1 MALSDDLNS
10 VSAQLEKA
18 RDEITGEILDLEG
31 ALALAGDQPQ
41 EVTDAVAALKQVAQ
55 GLDDLVPD
63 ISDLPVEPVVAPVE
77 EAPVEEAPVEEAP
90 VEEAPV
96 GDPVEVPVGEP
107 VEDAPVVGQ

>member
-90 VEEAPV
+90 V

>member
-1 MALSDDLNS
+1 MGLSEDLNAVS
-10 VSAQLEKA
+10 VQLEKA
-18 RDEITGEILDLEG
+18 KDEISGEIGELEG

-41 EVTDAVAALKQVAQ
+41 AVTDAVEALKQVAQ

-63 ISDLPVEPVVAPVE
+63 VSDLPVEPVVAPVE

-96 GDPVEVPVGEP
+96 GDPVEVPVE
-107 VEDAPVVGQ
+107 ASQ